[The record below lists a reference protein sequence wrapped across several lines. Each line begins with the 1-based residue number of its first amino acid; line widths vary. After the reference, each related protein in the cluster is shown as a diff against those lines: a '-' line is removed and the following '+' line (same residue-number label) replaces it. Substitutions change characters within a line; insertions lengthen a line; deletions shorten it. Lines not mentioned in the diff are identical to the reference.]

1 MSERHLAQRLLQT
14 VKLLNRVA
22 NDLNMVTSNSLNPMN
37 HLVAKVAADCRL
49 QAEEL
54 RKALQAEGYDRVY

>member
-1 MSERHLAQRLLQT
+1 MSERHLAQRMLQT

-37 HLVAKVAADCRL
+37 HLVAKAAADCRL

-54 RKALQAEGYDRVY
+54 RKTLQAEGYDRVY